1 MHRLIHKLERRVG
14 LFWAYLLLFMITWIL
29 MAVVWSF
36 LEVNSAVKQYR
47 KQTLHWQQHW
57 QDNLVQELQ
66 VYQQAPW
73 QKEGM
78 RNWFEQNAQP
88 QLLAIARIGG
98 AGKPLLSVTTHDS
111 YPNLNVFT
119 SSKGGEQRTVTE
131 IYPDTGVGTL
141 FYGADLDKLK
151 TLPMKTST
159 GTLSAHRYSIL
170 YTEEHYFL
178 LVTSPMGGIYQ
189 RLYLYNL
196 DDLFSQF
203 VQATF
208 AQRAQYILRESRFG
222 EQELLDSITHNLAL
236 TEHRFDL
243 SEMDIPVRYQVQVP
257 VLVKHLD
264 WVGVVW
270 RATVTSLVLYLFLF
284 FYNRLEMR
292 KLRPQG

>member
-14 LFWAYLLLFMITWIL
+14 LFWAYLLLFMITWML

-36 LEVNSAVKQYR
+36 LEVNSTVKQYR
-47 KQTLHWQQHW
+47 QQTVGWQQHW

-66 VYQQAPW
+66 GYQQAPW
-73 QKEGM
+73 RIHDM
-78 RNWFEQNAQP
+78 RDWFEQNAAP
-88 QLLAIARIGG
+88 GLLAIARIGG

-119 SSKGGEQRTVTE
+119 SSRGGKQRTVTE
-131 IYPDTGVGTL
+131 IYPYTGVGTL

-159 GTLSAHRYSIL
+159 GALSDHRYSIL
-170 YTEEHYFL
+170 YTEERYFL
-178 LVTSPMGGIYQ
+178 LVTAPMGGIYQ

-203 VQATF
+203 VQSTF

-222 EQELLDSITHNLAL
+222 EQELLDSLTHNLAL
-236 TEHRFDL
+236 TEHSFDL
-243 SEMDIPVRYQVQVP
+243 SEMDIPVRYRVQVP
-257 VLVKHLD
+257 VLIKHLD
-264 WVGVVW
+264 WVGVAW

-284 FYNRLEMR
+284 FYNRLEVR